1 MKKYSTLIYLFTILL
16 VISPSSNAVEKQTVK
31 NKNTSSSVIKITT
44 SGNTYISDKTKKND
58 SIDGST
64 SASQL
69 RAKRSHAVS
78 KQDETGLA
86 IFFGLIV
93 LSVIIV
99 VLKPFSERK

>member
-1 MKKYSTLIYLFTILL
+1 MKKHAALIILFTIFLF
-16 VISPSSNAVEKQTVK
+16 VSPISGAVEKQTIK
-31 NKNTSSSVIKITT
+31 NKNTSTSVIKITA
-44 SGNTYISDKTKKND
+44 SGETYKAEKTKKND

-78 KQDETGLA
+78 KEDETGLA
-86 IFFGLIV
+86 ILFGLII